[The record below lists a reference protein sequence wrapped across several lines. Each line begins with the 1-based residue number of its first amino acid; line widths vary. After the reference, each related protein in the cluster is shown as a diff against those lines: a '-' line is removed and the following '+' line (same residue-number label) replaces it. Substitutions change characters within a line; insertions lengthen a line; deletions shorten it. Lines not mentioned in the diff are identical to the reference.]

1 MRYCM
6 NCGKPLSDE
15 AQFCPNCGQKIAA
28 QSALRGEMDE
38 EVNNGI
44 TRETPGENRSGQAP
58 NAAVKNGVTRDR
70 AVKIL
75 LLFVLLFFANIVS
88 YIADGESSDPEM
100 MVVYSIAALIDLL
113 ICTIAMMIVP
123 LIYRSV

>member
-15 AQFCPNCGQKIAA
+15 AQFCSNCGQKIAA

-70 AVKIL
+70 AVRIL

-88 YIADGESSDPEM
+88 YIADGDSSDPEM
-100 MVVYSIAALIDLL
+100 MVVYSIAAMIDLL

>member
-1 MRYCM
+1 
-6 NCGKPLSDE
+6 
-15 AQFCPNCGQKIAA
+15 
-28 QSALRGEMDE
+28 MDE

-88 YIADGESSDPEM
+88 YIADEDSSDPEM
-100 MVVYSIAALIDLL
+100 MVVYSIAAMIDLL